1 MHSSFGSVWGA
12 GCRHRFSAGYRRVAA
27 LGAINLPLL
36 GAMFLLAVTL
46 PCAAAV
52 PPTDGDCDGNGVQD
66 AEEIRADALLDFN
79 ENGCLDE
86 CERRNG
92 DTDLSESIDF
102 GDLAF
107 ALLEMGNDVSPADV
121 NVDGEV
127 DFLDIALINLEFGPA
142 RRTSVPRRMLTDL
155 IDHQSHLD
163 FVILGDSNATFSAD
177 GSRGYAGGFF
187 DELTRR
193 GVPLFATG
201 LLPTATSGT
210 GTAYP
215 LMGLTGE
222 STTAASSVTVNDS
235 ARVRDGWRRASTAG
249 ISLEAFNLGS
259 QIAPLRLEG
268 RAMDW
273 AYLPEDADVQGHAP
287 EWIGLAPSAPGSMQ
301 FGSQCSGA
309 LRLLVARMPCA
320 NANKERSPLRLRLSE
335 GSAYG
340 RAAAPSVAVSTDPMG
355 PTQLAVCE
363 APYPAN
369 AQRGKLFATYAV
381 DDGSAGPVGILLRSL
396 YRTDRVPGFAI
407 NVLQNF
413 SGGTSSQIAASIADD
428 SGCGLATL
436 KTYLQELRSR
446 QIAAGGQG
454 RVLVFMNMGINNAS
468 ATTESSPEA
477 LCASDASRM
486 ITQLDRAWRALGYP
500 ETDLGF
506 LVTAS
511 HDGGIARFRADIA
524 SECLRRAMAGNRRV
538 SIVSVDAL
546 TPGAFLA
553 SQRMFAGNE
562 SRPNAHLNASGYR
575 TIAER
580 VFERLIWG
588 MGYQPN

>member
-1 MHSSFGSVWGA
+1 MYSTVGIGWGA
-12 GCRHRFSAGYRRVAA
+12 RCRQQFERGHGRLAAVAA
-27 LGAINLPLL
+27 IN
-36 GAMFLLAVTL
+36 MRLLALACLLACAV
-46 PCAAAV
+46 PCIAAV
-52 PPTDGDCDGNGVQD
+52 PPSDGDCDGNGVQD
-66 AEEIRADALLDFN
+66 VEEIRADALLDFN

-102 GDLAF
+102 GDLAL
-107 ALLEMGNDVSPADV
+107 ALLEMGNDDSPADV
-121 NVDGEV
+121 NVDGQV
-127 DFLDIALINLEFGPA
+127 DYLDIALINLEFGPS
-142 RRTSVPRRMLTDL
+142 RRTSVARRMLADL
-155 IDHQSHLD
+155 IDHRAHLD
-163 FVILGDSNATFSAD
+163 FVILGDSNATYSAS

-222 STTAASSVTVNDS
+222 SKTAASSVTVNDS
-235 ARVRDGWRRASTAG
+235 VRTRDGWRRASTAG
-249 ISLEAFNLGS
+249 ISLDGFNLGS
-259 QIAPLRLEG
+259 QTAPLRLEG

-273 AYLPEDADVQGHAP
+273 AYLPEDADVLGHAP
-287 EWIGLAPSAPGSMQ
+287 EWIGLAPSATGSMQ

-309 LRLLVARMPCA
+309 LRLLVARMPSS
-320 NANKERSPLRLRLSE
+320 NPTKERSPLRLRLSE
-335 GSAYG
+335 GSPSG

-355 PTQLAVCE
+355 PSQLAVCE

-369 AQRGKLFATYAV
+369 AQRGQLFATYAV

-413 SGGTSSQIAASIADD
+413 SGGTSSQIAASIADE

-446 QIAAGGQG
+446 QIAAGGRG
-454 RVLVFMNMGINNAS
+454 RVLVFINMGINNAGI
-468 ATTESSPEA
+468 TTESAPEA
-477 LCASDASRM
+477 LCATDASRM
-486 ITQLDRAWRALGYP
+486 ITQLDRAWQALGYP
-500 ETDLGF
+500 EADLGF

-511 HDGGIARFRADIA
+511 HDGGIARYQAGVA
-524 SECLRRAMAGNRRV
+524 SELERRALAGSNRV
-538 SIVSVDAL
+538 SIVNVNAL
-546 TPGAFLA
+546 APAEFLS
-553 SQRMFAGNE
+553 SQRLFAGDE
-562 SRPNAHLNASGYR
+562 TRPNAHLNASGYR

-580 VFERLIWG
+580 VFERLLSG
-588 MGYQPN
+588 MSYQPN

>member
-1 MHSSFGSVWGA
+1 M
-12 GCRHRFSAGYRRVAA
+12 
-27 LGAINLPLL
+27 
-36 GAMFLLAVTL
+36 
-46 PCAAAV
+46 PCTADS
-52 PPTDGDCDGNGVQD
+52 PPTGSDCDGNGVQD
-66 AEEIRADALLDFN
+66 VEEIRVDAMLDFN

-102 GDLAF
+102 GDLAL
-107 ALLEMGNDVSPADV
+107 ALLEMGNEHSPADV
-121 NVDGEV
+121 NVDGQV
-127 DFLDIALINLEFGPA
+127 DYLDIALINLEFGPA
-142 RRTSVPRRMLTDL
+142 RRASVARRMLADL

-163 FVILGDSNATFSAD
+163 FVILGDSNATYSAS
-177 GSRGYAGGFF
+177 GSRGYAGGIF

-235 ARVRDGWRRASTAG
+235 VRTHDDWRRASTAG
-249 ISLEAFNLGS
+249 VLLEGFNLGS
-259 QIAPLRLEG
+259 QAAPLRLEG

-273 AYLPEDADVQGHAP
+273 AYLPEDADVLGHAP
-287 EWIGLAPSAPGSMQ
+287 EWIGLAPSATGSMQ
-301 FGSQCSGA
+301 FGSQCPGA
-309 LRLLVARMPCA
+309 LRLLVARMPGA
-320 NANKERSPLRLRLSE
+320 NPNKERSPLRLRLSE
-335 GSAYG
+335 GSPFG
-340 RAAAPSVAVSTDPMG
+340 RAVTPSVAVATDPMG
-355 PTQLAVCE
+355 PSQLVVCE
-363 APYPAN
+363 AAYPAN
-369 AQRGKLFATYAV
+369 PQRGQLFATYAV

-446 QIAAGGQG
+446 QIAAGGRG
-454 RVLVFMNMGINNAS
+454 RVLVFINMGINNAS
-468 ATTESSPEA
+468 VTTESSPEA

-511 HDGGIARFRADIA
+511 HDGGIAGFRADVA

-562 SRPNAHLNASGYR
+562 SRPDAHLNTSGYR

-580 VFERLIWG
+580 VLERLIWG

>member
-1 MHSSFGSVWGA
+1 MYSAFGFVWG
-12 GCRHRFSAGYRRVAA
+12 VM
-27 LGAINLPLL
+27 I
-36 GAMFLLAVTL
+36 LLAVTV
-46 PCAAAV
+46 PCAAAG
-52 PPTDGDCDGNGVQD
+52 PPTDDCDGNGMQD

-79 ENGCLDE
+79 ENGCLDK

-92 DTDLSESIDF
+92 DIDLSESIDF
-102 GDLAF
+102 GDLAL

-127 DFLDIALINLEFGPA
+127 DYLDIALINLEFGPA
-142 RRTSVPRRMLTDL
+142 HRTSLPRRMLADL
-155 IDHQSHLD
+155 IDHRSHLD
-163 FVILGDSNATFSAD
+163 FVILGDSNATFSA
-177 GSRGYAGGFF
+177 GESRGYAGGFF

-210 GTAYP
+210 VTAYP

-222 STTAASSVTVNDS
+222 SKTAASSVTVNDS
-235 ARVRDGWRRASTAG
+235 VRTRDGWQRASTAG
-249 ISLEAFNLGS
+249 ISVEGFDLGS
-259 QIAPLRLEG
+259 QATPMYLEG

-273 AYLPEDADVQGHAP
+273 AFLPEDADVVGHVP
-287 EWIGLAPSAPGSMQ
+287 EWIGLAPRATGSMQ
-301 FGSQCSGA
+301 FGSQCPGA
-309 LRLLVARMPCA
+309 FRLLVARMPSA
-320 NANKERSPLRLRLSE
+320 NRGQERSPLRLRLSE
-335 GSAYG
+335 GSPSG
-340 RAAAPSVAVSTDPMG
+340 EEVAPPIAFTTDPMG
-355 PTQLAVCE
+355 PTQVAVCE
-363 APYPAN
+363 ARYPAD
-369 AQRGKLFATYAV
+369 AQRGQLFGTYAV

-407 NVLQNF
+407 SVLQNF
-413 SGGTSSQIAASIADD
+413 AGGTSSQIAASIADE

-446 QIAAGGQG
+446 QIAAGGRG

-468 ATTESSPEA
+468 ITSEPFPEA

-486 ITQLDRAWRALGYP
+486 ITQLDRAWGDLGFP

-511 HDGGIARFRADIA
+511 HDGGIARYSADIA
-524 SECLRRAMAGNRRV
+524 GELLRRTLAGNNRV
-538 SIVSVDAL
+538 SIVNVDAL
-546 TPGAFLA
+546 APLEFLS
-553 SQRMFAGNE
+553 SQLLYQGDE
-562 SRPNAHLNASGYR
+562 TRPSAHLNASGYR

-580 VFERLIWG
+580 VFERLLSG